1 MEVIS
6 FVLKE
11 NNNASFEGVFFLT
24 GMKNGAQKQERSST
38 TLNHAADLILT
49 TQNNNEFEQ
58 KS

>member
-11 NNNASFEGVFFLT
+11 NNNASFEGVFFFLT

-49 TQNNNEFEQ
+49 T
-58 KS
+58 

>member
-24 GMKNGAQKQERSST
+24 RMKNGSQKQQRGSK

-49 TQNNNEFEQ
+49 T
-58 KS
+58 